1 MCHCYGKIT
10 VELVRFRA
18 RFVRQKVWKLLN
30 LKTISDVNSIG
41 NGRFRAGPADAND
54 RLILSALYR
63 RRPLEFAP
71 LRTVIFRGWGQDLGG
86 QLDYRRDSREC
97 ERCLEID
104 CHHKLARLCA
114 LG

>member
-41 NGRFRAGPADAND
+41 NGRFRAGPADANE

-71 LRTVIFRGWGQDLGG
+71 LRTVIFQGWRQDLGG
-86 QLDYRRDSREC
+86 QLDYRSDAGEC
-97 ERCLEID
+97 ET
-104 CHHKLARLCA
+104 
-114 LG
+114 